1 MANISNAF
9 GEITINANS
18 IDAIKN
24 FIILQREFNKHKD
37 YQTELAT
44 FILSDSGLEEDITDY
59 ATTTAN
65 SQFIYED
72 KFTASS
78 RWNFENN
85 VKHFLDA
92 FEISND
98 DSNELKILKEACR
111 KESYHIRFDITDE
124 ESGCQLLRTAVA
136 TIDYNPKQN
145 IKNYTYEVI
154 TSYDYTVE
162 NLITLGVYNDDEILS
177 PTYVINHY
185 DDVIYDENNALD
197 NLLMTYKEDILK
209 LLASHPYPNGIYYS
223 LEDLIDDYKEL
234 KDFLNKKKDII
245 KSSYKK

>member
-1 MANISNAF
+1 M
-9 GEITINANS
+9 
-18 IDAIKN
+18 
-24 FIILQREFNKHKD
+24 
-37 YQTELAT
+37 
-44 FILSDSGLEEDITDY
+44 
-59 ATTTAN
+59 
-65 SQFIYED
+65 
-72 KFTASS
+72 
-78 RWNFENN
+78 
-85 VKHFLDA
+85 
-92 FEISND
+92 
-98 DSNELKILKEACR
+98 
-111 KESYHIRFDITDE
+111 
-124 ESGCQLLRTAVA
+124 A

-234 KDFLNKKKDII
+234 KDFLNKKRI
-245 KSSYKK
+245 

>member
-59 ATTTAN
+59 TTTTAN

-92 FEISND
+92 LEISND
-98 DSNELKILKEACR
+98 DSNELRILKKA
-111 KESYHIRFDITDE
+111 
-124 ESGCQLLRTAVA
+124 
-136 TIDYNPKQN
+136 
-145 IKNYTYEVI
+145 I
-154 TSYDYTVE
+154 TSV
-162 NLITLGVYNDDEILS
+162 LTLLTKNQDANF
-177 PTYVINHY
+177 YVPPWRQSTI
-185 DDVIYDENNALD
+185 IQ
-197 NLLMTYKEDILK
+197 
-209 LLASHPYPNGIYYS
+209 
-223 LEDLIDDYKEL
+223 
-234 KDFLNKKKDII
+234 NKT
-245 KSSYKK
+245 